1 MLKVSTFFQNKNFL
15 NLFRWRK
22 KCTFDMAGTQLSPK
36 DRKSFGEIGNGWRIE
51 RKILKP
57 NVFPRKDCLAHR
69 VQFCKPCRT
78 KISQKWSWINQNTKN
93 TQKSTIFNRKNYPE
107 NVAWTPKNNFDNC
120 DEVSGRNSR
129 GFSFKVRNW

>member
-1 MLKVSTFFQNKNFL
+1 MFIHFFKTKISSICFAGVKSALSTWLAHSYRQK
-15 NLFRWRK
+15 
-22 KCTFDMAGTQLSPK
+22 TESLSV
-36 DRKSFGEIGNGWRIE
+36 KSGNGWRIE

-57 NVFPRKDCLAHR
+57 NIFPRKDCLAHR

-78 KISQKWSWINQNTKN
+78 KISQNWSWINQNTKN
-93 TQKSTIFNRKNYPE
+93 TQKCTIFNRMNYPE